1 MAWSLGPAAV
11 AVAVMLQV
19 LVQTCAVQGTA
30 HLAASSLRS
39 ARGSAETNALGD
51 SITKLA
57 QEILG
62 VKAFQDD
69 INSGKIGTSKHK
81 T

>member
-1 MAWSLGPAAV
+1 MAWSTMSAV
-11 AVAVMLQV
+11 VVLQV
-19 LVQTCAVQGTA
+19 LVQTCAVQGEPRGR
-30 HLAASSLRS
+30 LRS
-39 ARGSAETNALGD
+39 ARGSAADAVDALGN

-81 T
+81 K